1 MSSGHAPTGLHVRLR
16 HARLQDEDGR
26 GVFLIASLADRWGMR
41 YEDVGKTIWAEQT
54 LTAA

>member
-1 MSSGHAPTGLHVRLR
+1 M
-16 HARLQDEDGR
+16 QDEDGR